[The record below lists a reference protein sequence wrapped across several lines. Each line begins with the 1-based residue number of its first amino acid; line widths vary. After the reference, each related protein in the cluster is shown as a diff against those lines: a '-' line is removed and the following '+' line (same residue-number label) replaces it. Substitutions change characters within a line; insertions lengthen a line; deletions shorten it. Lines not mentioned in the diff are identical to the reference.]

1 MKNRKKWIIIGAVAL
16 AVIALGALG
25 ATRMNIRFGQQKKD
39 EEVKQE
45 VVRRGEFLVR
55 VRESGNLRS
64 FLEVDVRSN
73 VEGEIVENSR

>member
-1 MKNRKKWIIIGAVAL
+1 MKNRKKWIIIGAIAIV
-16 AVIALGALG
+16 VIAVGAIG
-25 ATRMNIRFGQQKKD
+25 ATRMNVGFGQKKEKAED
-39 EEVKQE
+39 KQE

-73 VEGEIVENSR
+73 V